1 MSKAENLEIMKKNGI
16 KIPEFIIVDEIEKID
31 LSFSDSEKFAVRSS
45 YSAED
50 GEQASYAGQFAT
62 LLNVGRNEI
71 SKAAE
76 EVFSSYSKE
85 NYRSEI
91 SSEKQNIII
100 QEMINADFSGII
112 FTSNPLGILNEIVI
126 VVGNGIGN
134 NVVEDK
140 IETANYYYN
149 CDDEQYFYTLPD
161 GMERL
166 SAEILGKLV
175 ENALKIKNI
184 FNRAMDIEFAVRE
197 NELYILQARPITAFD
212 DSEFTILDNS
222 NISESYPARTLPLT
236 HDFAKEIYYRV
247 FKSCVNRIIGGK
259 AAEML
264 DDSLRNMVDSAD
276 GSLYYRIENW
286 YSLLKLLPFSRKIIA
301 VWQRM
306 IGVSVKTIPEKSVEI
321 GAIKKAVI
329 AFRFLYL
336 LKKTPKNMAVLNE
349 EFERRL
355 PEYRRHISET
365 DDVAGLLELYHRL
378 IALISGKWDITLIND
393 MYAFIFTAAAEKNH
407 ERELADI
414 ADLKS
419 LEPVLKMEELIE
431 TARKFSTES
440 EEYLAARGSYIEE
453 YGDRCFGELKLE
465 TATYR
470 TDPKLLDD
478 YVRLHIGEKNQSEKI
493 SPKIGREN
501 FFVKRAKL
509 GISNREISRLN
520 RSKLFGLAREI
531 MLKIGDI
538 LAKESVIEDR
548 RDVFYLHENELRQ
561 NNLKNTVRR
570 RKIQYEGYNSMPV
583 FGRIVYTGKVFDH
596 DVLCTECGVAG
607 EETELRGIPTSR
619 GKVEGEVLVIDSP
632 TADIDATGKIIVT
645 VSTDPSWVFLIK
657 NALGII
663 AEKGSLLSHT
673 AIVTRELGKPSIVNV
688 RHAASIL
695 KTGDKVILDANRGI
709 IIRK

>member
-1 MSKAENLEIMKKNGI
+1 MTG
-16 KIPEFIIVDEIEKID
+16 
-31 LSFSDSEKFAVRSS
+31 
-45 YSAED
+45 
-50 GEQASYAGQFAT
+50 
-62 LLNVGRNEI
+62 
-71 SKAAE
+71 
-76 EVFSSYSKE
+76 KE
-85 NYRSEI
+85 
-91 SSEKQNIII
+91 
-100 QEMINADFSGII
+100 
-112 FTSNPLGILNEIVI
+112 
-126 VVGNGIGN
+126 
-134 NVVEDK
+134 
-140 IETANYYYN
+140 
-149 CDDEQYFYTLPD
+149 
-161 GMERL
+161 
-166 SAEILGKLV
+166 
-175 ENALKIKNI
+175 
-184 FNRAMDIEFAVRE
+184 
-197 NELYILQARPITAFD
+197 
-212 DSEFTILDNS
+212 
-222 NISESYPARTLPLT
+222 
-236 HDFAKEIYYRV
+236 
-247 FKSCVNRIIGGK
+247 
-259 AAEML
+259 
-264 DDSLRNMVDSAD
+264 AD
-276 GSLYYRIENW
+276 GTIQV
-286 YSLLKLLPFSRKIIA
+286 P
-301 VWQRM
+301 
-306 IGVSVKTIPEKSVEI
+306 SV
-321 GAIKKAVI
+321 
-329 AFRFLYL
+329 FLQ
-336 LKKTPKNMAVLNE
+336 K
-349 EFERRL
+349 F
-355 PEYRRHISET
+355 
-365 DDVAGLLELYHRL
+365 
-378 IALISGKWDITLIND
+378 
-393 MYAFIFTAAAEKNH
+393 
-407 ERELADI
+407 LADI

-478 YVRLHIGEKNQSEKI
+478 YVRLHIGEKNQSKKI
-493 SPKIGREN
+493 PEKIGREN

-561 NNLKNTVRR
+561 NNLKDTVRR

-596 DVLCTECGVAG
+596 DVLCTECGIAG

-619 GKVEGEVLVIDSP
+619 GKVEGEVLVINSP
-632 TADIDATGKIIVT
+632 NADIDATGKIIVT

-673 AIVTRELGKPSIVNV
+673 AIVTRELGKPSIVSV